1 MLGTCLSVVSTCL
14 LLVLIVLLLKFKR
27 DIPKMIPDVQG
38 ILNDVGAS
46 ISEQFSN
53 IFKEGIQSPV
63 VSKAMGILGKASGEV
78 RADKATKKK
87 VIEAVMEQ
95 QPGLSVILERI
106 GISPEEGFSLL
117 RDPTFGPI
125 IQGFLAK
132 GLGGIGKLAQ
142 GFDGGGGSGSGSIG
156 YA

>member
-1 MLGTCLSVVSTCL
+1 VLITILCLLNTCL
-14 LLVLIVLLLKFKR
+14 LGAMIVFLLKFKR
-27 DIPKMIPDVQG
+27 SIPDIQT
-38 ILNDVGAS
+38 ILDDVGAS
-46 ISEQFSN
+46 IGEQMSG
-53 IFKEGIQSPV
+53 IFKDGVQNPV

-87 VIEAVMEQ
+87 VIDAVMEQ
-95 QPGLSVILERI
+95 QPGLSMILDKI

-132 GLGGIGKLAQ
+132 GLGGIGKMAQ
-142 GFDGGGGSGSGSIG
+142 GFDGGGGSSSGSIG

>member
-1 MLGTCLSVVSTCL
+1 MIVTSLVVVNTI
-14 LLVLIVLLLKFKR
+14 LLVVMIVFLLKFKR
-27 DIPKMIPDVQG
+27 SIPDIQQV
-38 ILNDVGAS
+38 LNDVGGS
-46 ISEQFSN
+46 ITEQLAN
-53 IFKEGIQSPV
+53 IFKEGVQSPV

-87 VIEAVMEQ
+87 VIDAVMEQ

-117 RDPTFGPI
+117 RDPTFGPL

-132 GLGGIGKLAQ
+132 GFGSIGKLAQ

>member
-1 MLGTCLSVVSTCL
+1 MLITSLVVLNTIL
-14 LLVLIVLLLKFKR
+14 LAVMIMFLLKFKR
-27 DIPKMIPDVQG
+27 SIPDIQQV
-38 ILNDVGAS
+38 LDDVGGS
-46 ISEQFSN
+46 ISEQISS

-87 VIEAVMEQ
+87 VIDAVMEQ
-95 QPGLSVILERI
+95 QPGLSMILDRL
-106 GISPEEGFSLL
+106 GISAEEGFSLL
-117 RDPTFGPI
+117 RDPTFGPV

-132 GLGGIGKLAQ
+132 GLGGLQKGL
-142 GFDGGGGSGSGSIG
+142 GSLGGGNNGSQGSGKIG

>member
-1 MLGTCLSVVSTCL
+1 VIVTSLVVVNTI
-14 LLVLIVLLLKFKR
+14 LLVVMIVFLLKFKR
-27 DIPKMIPDVQG
+27 SIPDIQQV
-38 ILNDVGAS
+38 LNDVGGS
-46 ISEQFSN
+46 ITEQLAN
-53 IFKEGIQSPV
+53 IFKEGVQSPV

-87 VIEAVMEQ
+87 VIDAVMEQ

-132 GLGGIGKLAQ
+132 GLGSIGKLAQ

>member
-1 MLGTCLSVVSTCL
+1 MLITILCLLNTCL
-14 LLVLIVLLLKFKR
+14 LGAMIVFLLKFKR
-27 DIPKMIPDVQG
+27 SIPDIQT
-38 ILNDVGAS
+38 ILDDVGAS
-46 ISEQFSN
+46 IGEQMSG
-53 IFKEGIQSPV
+53 IFKDGVQNPV

-87 VIEAVMEQ
+87 VIDAVMEQ
-95 QPGLSVILERI
+95 QPGLSMILDKI

-132 GLGGIGKLAQ
+132 GLGGIGKMAQ
-142 GFDGGGGSGSGSIG
+142 GFDGGGGSSSGSIG

>member
-1 MLGTCLSVVSTCL
+1 VLITSLCLLNTIL
-14 LLVLIVLLLKFKR
+14 LLVMGVFLLKFKR
-27 DIPKMIPDVQG
+27 SIPDIQQV
-38 ILNDVGAS
+38 LNDVGGS
-46 ISEQFSN
+46 ITEQLAN
-53 IFKEGIQSPV
+53 IFKEGVQSPV

-87 VIEAVMEQ
+87 VIDAVMDQ
-95 QPGLSVILERI
+95 QPGLSMILEKI

-125 IQGFLAK
+125 IQGFLVK
-132 GLGGIGKLAQ
+132 GLGGLGKMTQ
-142 GFDGGGGSGSGSIG
+142 GFGGRGSGSGSIG

>member
-1 MLGTCLSVVSTCL
+1 MIVTSLVVVNTIL
-14 LLVLIVLLLKFKR
+14 LAVMIVFLLKFKR
-27 DIPKMIPDVQG
+27 SIPDIQQV
-38 ILNDVGAS
+38 LNDVGGS
-46 ISEQFSN
+46 MSEQLAN
-53 IFKEGIQSPV
+53 IFKDGVQSPV

-87 VIEAVMEQ
+87 VIDAVMEQ

-125 IQGFLAK
+125 IQGFLSK
-132 GLGGIGKLAQ
+132 GLSGIGKLTQ
-142 GFDGGGGSGSGSIG
+142 GFDGGGGSGSGSGSIG

>member
-1 MLGTCLSVVSTCL
+1 MLITSLCLLNTIL
-14 LLVLIVLLLKFKR
+14 LLVMGVFLLKFKR
-27 DIPKMIPDVQG
+27 SIPDIQQV
-38 ILNDVGAS
+38 LNDVGGS
-46 ISEQFSN
+46 ITEQLAN
-53 IFKEGIQSPV
+53 IFKEGVQSPV

-142 GFDGGGGSGSGSIG
+142 GFDGGGGSSSGSIG